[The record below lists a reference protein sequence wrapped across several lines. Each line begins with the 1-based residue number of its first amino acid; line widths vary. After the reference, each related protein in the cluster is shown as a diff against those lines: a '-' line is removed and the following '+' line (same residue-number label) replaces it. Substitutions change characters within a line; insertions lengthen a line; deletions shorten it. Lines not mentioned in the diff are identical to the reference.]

1 MTSTVAASLRRVDE
15 GPAAPVAEAPV
26 QGRSTG
32 SLQGHPA
39 GLRAESLTLRQATA
53 DDAQAIYDLISGH
66 LAEGHLLP
74 RSLGEITVH
83 VPRFVVAVERHV
95 GRASSHVGHPF
106 RGADV
111 ERVVGCADLAA
122 LSRTVAEVRSLVV
135 SEDARSSGAGRRLI
149 DTVIASASRAGFER
163 LCAFTHAPS
172 YFVQLGFSLVPHEW
186 LPEKIRTD
194 CSTCALFRRCH
205 QYAVVL
211 PLAHAKDACVPLA
224 SLHG

>member
-1 MTSTVAASLRRVDE
+1 MTIAVALPLRNV
-15 GPAAPVAEAPV
+15 EAPLK
-26 QGRSTG
+26 GRPT
-32 SLQGHPA
+32 A
-39 GLRAESLTLRQATA
+39 AAIAMVDATSLTLRQATE
-53 DDAQAIYDLISGH
+53 DDAPAIHELIVSH

-74 RSLGEITVH
+74 REFGEIAIH
-83 VPRFVVAVERHV
+83 AHRFVVAVDDDPSTGQGPSTGPGQ
-95 GRASSHVGHPF
+95 GRVIGCV
-106 RGADV
+106 DV
-111 ERVVGCADLAA
+111 AP

-135 SEDARSSGAGRRLI
+135 SEDARSSGIGRRLI
-149 DTVIASASRAGFER
+149 DTAVARAGRAGFER

-211 PLAHAKDACVPLA
+211 PLARATHGCVPLA